1 MMNDVVLPQLRANRV
16 GTSREDL
23 RIHNLSLILNLVH
36 KNSAISRSDLTSMTG
51 LNRSTVSDLVL
62 ELSDRGLL
70 NESERPQATGVG
82 RPSHVVSVNN
92 RILAFAVEISTY
104 AVRVAA
110 VGLAGSV
117 IERRRA
123 LTGLLPDPNK
133 VVEIIAELVASIR
146 KSLDKNSLIVG
157 IGVSVPGQVNE
168 QTGTL
173 RVVTS
178 LGWGEVELAS
188 MISAKTGLPVSLGN
202 DGTISCAAERDFG
215 AGRGFSDIVYIFG
228 GAGGIGG
235 GVVVGGQM
243 LRGTSGFAGELGH
256 MRISDSKIEDSA
268 GLPGTLEALLKREDL
283 LDALRLEDADDDELS
298 RAVTRSRSPKVS
310 RLIERQID
318 ILGIAIANCVNI
330 FNPEV
335 ILLAGFLSALFDADD
350 YRLLA
355 KARAGGLAGARE
367 RVVIR
372 KAQLGAN
379 LVLVGAAEIAFAGL
393 LADPAGFKLH
403 SPKTNK

>member
-1 MMNDVVLPQLRANRV
+1 MNEIALPSLRTNKV
-16 GTSREDL
+16 GSSREDL

-36 KNSAISRSDLTSMTG
+36 KNGSMSRSDLAAETG
-51 LNRSTVSDLVL
+51 LNRSTISDLVF
-62 ELSDRGLL
+62 ELTDRGLL
-70 NESERPQATGVG
+70 TETERPQSTGVG
-82 RPSHVVSVNN
+82 RPSHMVSVNN
-92 RILAFAVEISTY
+92 LVVAIAVEVSNY

-110 VGLAGSV
+110 VGLAGKV

-123 LTGLLPDPNK
+123 VMGLLPEPSRTVDI
-133 VVEIIAELVASIR
+133 VADLVTSIR
-146 KSLDKNSLIVG
+146 TGLDKSVQIAG

-168 QTGTL
+168 QAGSL
-173 RVVTS
+173 RVVTM

-188 MISAKTGLPVSLGN
+188 MISERTGLPVSLGN
-202 DGTISCAAERDFG
+202 DGTLSCAAERDFG
-215 AGRGFSDIVYIFG
+215 AGRGFSDIVYIYG

-235 GVVVGGQM
+235 GVIVGGQM

-256 MRISDSKIEDSA
+256 MRISDSKVEDSA
-268 GLPGTLEALLKREDL
+268 GLAGTLEALLKRDDL
-283 LDALRLEDADDDELS
+283 LDALHLDDAEDDELTIE
-298 RAVTRSRSPKVS
+298 VLKSRSPRVK
-310 RLIERQID
+310 RLVERQID
-318 ILGIAIANCVNI
+318 LLGIAIANCVNI

-367 RVVIR
+367 RVLVR

-403 SPKTNK
+403 PSKPTK